1 MSSFHRRHSPPLQL
15 VLGLFGALGLAPTGP
30 AAALT
35 PGALFQAVQDQV
47 VVVEFSRTAKEAP
60 GQASALVL
68 GGHRYATTCDV
79 VANMER
85 TVIVAGS
92 RTLPAQGVLQDPG
105 RNLCVV
111 EANGASAPGVSRREA
126 PAVVGERVYAV
137 ANSLGL
143 GLGITEGLVSG
154 IRRLGNEEYI
164 QFTAPIAPGAE
175 GGGLFDGA
183 GQLLGIIDYRW
194 RDGQNVNFAGP
205 AKWLDEI
212 ATRHDQDRQR
222 SRLRDQVYALAGDE
236 RWQDLL
242 APARAWTRAYPD
254 DGEAWLWLG
263 TAAEAGGDDPLADQ
277 AYREVRRL
285 DSQSLRGGLGLVR
298 VLLRQKRWP
307 EARTTAR
314 ELLNLRREDA
324 EVWASIAHAEMAL
337 GNLAEAEQAYRKTMD
352 LAPYH
357 EAAYRGLAD
366 IAQRRGDLDTQE
378 AIWRR
383 LAAIQPHQPWP
394 ALRLA
399 EVQLW
404 RNDGAR
410 ALALSERVLQDH
422 PRNADAL
429 FSKGRALA
437 KLGRPLAAIA
447 ALKQSLEL
455 KPSRP
460 DGVWALLGDLHSE
473 LRMPREAVAD
483 YRHSVDIA
491 PDVPDWT
498 ARLAIALKDSGQFAE
513 AMKRFQEWTE
523 NTPGDA
529 FGWRQIGFVLAY
541 QNRNRESAEALEH
554 ALTIDPRQGKVWH
567 ALMEQYHQL
576 GRTDDLRRAYQQ
588 LRAVDPEHADLAYKS
603 LILPLEVP
611 Q

>member
-1 MSSFHRRHSPPLQL
+1 M
-15 VLGLFGALGLAPTGP
+15 
-30 AAALT
+30 
-35 PGALFQAVQDQV
+35 
-47 VVVEFSRTAKEAP
+47 VEFNRTLKEPP

-68 GGHRYATTCDV
+68 GGGRYATTCDV
-79 VANMER
+79 VANMQR
-85 TVIVAGS
+85 TVLVVGS
-92 RTLPAQGVLQDPG
+92 RTLLAQGVLQDPG

-111 EANGASAPGVSRREA
+111 EAPGASAPGVSRREA
-126 PAVVGERVYAV
+126 PALVGERVYAV
-137 ANSLGL
+137 SNSLGL
-143 GLGITEGLVSG
+143 GLGITEGLISG
-154 IRRLGNEEYI
+154 IRRRGDEEYI
-164 QFTAPIAPGAE
+164 QFTAPIAPGSE
-175 GGGLFDGA
+175 GGGLFDDA
-183 GQLLGIIDYRW
+183 GRLLGIIDYRW
-194 RDGQNVNFAGP
+194 RDGQNVNFAAP

-212 ATRHDQDRQR
+212 ASRHDQDLRR
-222 SRLRDQVYALAGDE
+222 SGLRDQVYALAGQQ
-236 RWQDLL
+236 RWQEIL
-242 APARAWTRAYPD
+242 APAREWTRAYPD
-254 DGEAWLWLG
+254 DGTAWLWLG
-263 TAAEAGGDDPLADQ
+263 SAAETGGDDALADQ

-298 VLLRQKRWP
+298 VLLRQKRWS
-307 EARTTAR
+307 EARSTAR

-324 EVWASIAHAEMAL
+324 EVWAGIAHAEMAL
-337 GNLAEAEQAYRKTMD
+337 GNLADAEQAYRKTMD
-352 LAPYH
+352 LAPFH
-357 EAAYRGLAD
+357 EAAYHGLAD

-399 EVQLW
+399 EVRIW

-422 PRNADAL
+422 PHHADAL

-447 ALKQSLEL
+447 SLKQCLEL

-460 DGVWALLGDLHSE
+460 DWVWAVLGDLHSE
-473 LRMPREAVAD
+473 LRMMREAVAD
-483 YRHSVDIA
+483 YRRSVELA

-513 AMKRFQEWTE
+513 AMEYFQAWTKRA
-523 NTPGDA
+523 PDDA

-541 QNRNRESAEALEH
+541 QNRNRESAEALER
-554 ALTIDPRQGKVWH
+554 ALTLEPRQGKVWH
-567 ALMEQYHQL
+567 ALMEQYQQL

-588 LRAVDPEHADLAYKS
+588 LRAVDPDHADLAYKS